1 MSRRCA
7 ADISL
12 SSRSSKVSVATVA
25 SEIAAAIAVA
35 IAVTSSSST
44 VRKCD
49 NEYWDVAAWDGDV
62 AAVGYASLEDVGAY
76 CTVVVLAGARN
87 GASAAVVAVAFAA
100 GIAIAALALLST
112 VGAVG
117 DGAVAAVGCA
127 SSIGDVGAYRTV
139 VILAGARRGAVAAV
153 VAVVVAAGVAVAAT
167 TSRVWSCCKYAR
179 LEICFLM
186 MNMRVVFKPP
196 IQLLRRASKQVV
208 L

>member
-7 ADISL
+7 ADIPL

-35 IAVTSSSST
+35 IAVTSASST
-44 VRKCD
+44 VRRCD

-62 AAVGYASLEDVGAY
+62 AAFGYASLE
-76 CTVVVLAGARN
+76 
-87 GASAAVVAVAFAA
+87 
-100 GIAIAALALLST
+100 
-112 VGAVG
+112 
-117 DGAVAAVGCA
+117 
-127 SSIGDVGAYRTV
+127 DVGAYRTV

-196 IQLLRRASKQVV
+196 IQLLRRASQQVV